1 MSQLDHTTKYKIR
14 IVASEACE
22 VILFWQNTVSILALD
37 YKIYMNLLERAQKRA
52 VGMSRP
58 YVAVC

>member
-1 MSQLDHTTKYKIR
+1 MSQLDHTTKYNIR

-22 VILFWQNTVSILALD
+22 VILFWQSILSILALD
-37 YKIYMNLLERAQKRA
+37 CKMYMGLLERAQERA

-58 YVAVC
+58 YLAVC